1 LLKGDATHPID
12 TTGSLRPRAGLFLL
26 LCALFAATAG
36 LATFGAPL
44 DEEADAPAILTFSK
58 TLKGSV
64 PEYLQITVD
73 SNGSGAYEGRKL
85 DDPPHPRPFQLSPA
99 LARQLFA
106 LAAQLGYFRSIELE
120 SHRKVANLGLKTLTY
135 QERGRVGRV
144 EFNYTQNRFAQELLG
159 LLEKIANVEQHVAS
173 LEYSLKYDP
182 LNLPKELLGIQA
194 ELDNKDLVAPEL
206 MVPTLERIIQNPRVL
221 HLAQTR
227 AENILQRIQTSN

>member
-1 LLKGDATHPID
+1 
-12 TTGSLRPRAGLFLL
+12 
-26 LCALFAATAG
+26 
-36 LATFGAPL
+36 
-44 DEEADAPAILTFSK
+44 
-58 TLKGSV
+58 
-64 PEYLQITVD
+64 
-73 SNGSGAYEGRKL
+73 
-85 DDPPHPRPFQLSPA
+85 
-99 LARQLFA
+99 
-106 LAAQLGYFRSIELE
+106 
-120 SHRKVANLGLKTLTY
+120 LTY

-182 LNLPKELLGIQA
+182 LGLPKELLNIQA